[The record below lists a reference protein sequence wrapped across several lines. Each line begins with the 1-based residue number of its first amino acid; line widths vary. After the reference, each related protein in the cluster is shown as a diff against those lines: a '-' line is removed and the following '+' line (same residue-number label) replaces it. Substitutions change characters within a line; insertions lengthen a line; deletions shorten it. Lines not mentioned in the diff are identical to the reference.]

1 MLIEK
6 HHISRMQCER
16 DLLFRTHGAVVLPA
30 QKLFLHPQTTWRISL
45 QMATFASTL
54 TWLHRRFHSTPL
66 SVQTCLPRP
75 GPDTHAPHTNL
86 MARGF
91 WSLRWPK
98 LAFIT
103 WGVSSSIA
111 TNMNTRDEFR
121 NVSVMVT
128 VGVVEVGVVDTL
140 RCQPARSRRWVVEV
154 RVFTHAQVSMITYH
168 VDVYRSR
175 PIGASLLT
183 TSPQQGCLAL
193 KGLNTGWLGA
203 VMGIR
208 LIQIWTGGFLVNC
221 IVRLTKLH
229 HSQHESCLS
238 TLLSHNA
245 ALLSSSSW
253 PFVII

>member
-1 MLIEK
+1 MTSHKAILLASGDIKRHISIGLFPLNIYHWVPGYPTNYPIGYPGNKLPYYGSLRYKQPAYTPLLRCSRVMVGQLVHSCSSFLNPNSDPAAQDSETSTCCNNVCMMLYNDKCCSSGYFTDGCLKDMLIEK

-103 WGVSSSIA
+103 
-111 TNMNTRDEFR
+111 
-121 NVSVMVT
+121 
-128 VGVVEVGVVDTL
+128 
-140 RCQPARSRRWVVEV
+140 
-154 RVFTHAQVSMITYH
+154 
-168 VDVYRSR
+168 
-175 PIGASLLT
+175 
-183 TSPQQGCLAL
+183 
-193 KGLNTGWLGA
+193 
-203 VMGIR
+203 
-208 LIQIWTGGFLVNC
+208 
-221 IVRLTKLH
+221 
-229 HSQHESCLS
+229 
-238 TLLSHNA
+238 
-245 ALLSSSSW
+245 
-253 PFVII
+253 